1 MLNKYEFTD
10 YEEFAR
16 LYNSIGEKEII
27 KPIYDDD
34 GNLIPAV
41 LDNKTSHKP
50 IILGNM
56 EIGYNDVV
64 KQVTETIQVVS
75 LDDAKQEIYTPK
87 EVTKDVIV
95 REYIFSDKFCVDI
108 YWIETEDSSLFDS
121 YEVFPKNPKH
131 AIA

>member
-1 MLNKYEFTD
+1 MLKRYEFTD

-16 LYNSIGEKEII
+16 IYNSIGEEEII
-27 KPIYDDD
+27 QPSYDDD
-34 GNLIPAV
+34 GNLIPTV
-41 LDNKTSHKP
+41 LGKKTSHKP

-75 LDDAKQEIYTPK
+75 LDDEEQEIYIEE
-87 EVTKDVIV
+87 EVTKDVTV

-108 YWIETEDSSLFDS
+108 YWKEKEDSSLFDS